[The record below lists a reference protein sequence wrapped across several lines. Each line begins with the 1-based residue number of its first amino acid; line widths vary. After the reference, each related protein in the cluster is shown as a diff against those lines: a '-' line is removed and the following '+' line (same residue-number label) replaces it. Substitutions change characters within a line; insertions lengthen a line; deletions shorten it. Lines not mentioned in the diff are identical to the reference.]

1 MVWCGAVAYLGGVMW
16 FGGDDDNNDEGGDD
30 GDEDEDEE
38 EEDVGT
44 NDADELEGD
53 VVPGQNAVVPEV
65 SVRLKKVKELLS

>member
-1 MVWCGAVAYLGGVMW
+1 MVWCGAVGYLGGVMW

-30 GDEDEDEE
+30 EDEE
-38 EEDVGT
+38 EDEEENVGT

-65 SVRLKKVKELLS
+65 SVRLEKVKELLS